1 MLGPVYKVSNM
12 MMNLLPFA
20 LIIWGFQQMTWNTI
34 SAASVFTLRTWI
46 TEDTCGANRWADQ
59 CTSQEMCAKTPPADA
74 FIRDCNSGLNNY
86 PYDWDRN
93 VQVTDLHKAEE
104 NWGTT
109 GVAMV
114 AVFSL
119 FNVIWMAL
127 YLKNSGVL
135 SYSFGTVGY
144 HYKNVKALRN
154 KTYKYFG
161 YFLIMVLFGF
171 LIFGINRIEAHEEG
185 ELTPAEEEAKK
196 DQKSKMYTIYFNGV
210 FQCLM
215 GFMALLT
222 TVPDTVEFGEKLMK
236 LTVKSQPWQ
245 KSQAVMEK
253 FQDALAAARAGD
265 KRYLTE
271 MTGCAESEVNEIL
284 ADVTAIKYEISFFQK
299 MINMILCKGDEKKDP
314 RETEMTMNP

>member
-1 MLGPVYKVSNM
+1 MG
-12 MMNLLPFA
+12 
-20 LIIWGFQQMTWNTI
+20 
-34 SAASVFTLRTWI
+34 
-46 TEDTCGANRWADQ
+46 
-59 CTSQEMCAKTPPADA
+59 
-74 FIRDCNSGLNNY
+74 
-86 PYDWDRN
+86 N
-93 VQVTDLHKAEE
+93 VV
-104 NWGTT
+104 
-109 GVAMV
+109 
-114 AVFSL
+114 
-119 FNVIWMAL
+119 WMAL
-127 YLKNSGVL
+127 YLWNSGMM
-135 SYSFGTVGY
+135 SHSFGTVGY
-144 HYKNVKALRN
+144 HYRNVKAMRK

-161 YFLIMVLFGF
+161 YFLIVVLFGF
-171 LIFGINRIEAHEEG
+171 LAFGINAIGAHEDE
-185 ELTPAEEEAKK
+185 ELTAAEEEARA
-196 DQKSKMYTIYFNGV
+196 DQRTKMYTIYFNGV

-222 TVPDTVEFGEKLMK
+222 PVPDTIEYGEKLMK